1 MSRFL
6 RIAAPRSVSVIDQ
19 PSVPLE
25 AGQARVRTIYSG
37 ISAGTELTAY
47 RGTNPYLTSIW
58 DPESRLFGPGTEAL
72 GYPLDA
78 WGYSEVGEVVEV
90 APPNGQAAGQGTA
103 NPGAGAPAAG
113 APVQV
118 GDIVWGIW
126 GHRDEGILAAESL
139 RGHVLPEGMDPLAGA
154 FVRVG
159 AIALSAVLAADLGPG
174 STVAIFGQGVIGLLA
189 TRFAVLNGAKVIAVD
204 GIPSRRRRALEW
216 GALHALTPAPQLAGD
231 IRRITGGAGVDV
243 AIELSGNYKALH
255 EATRAVGADGTV
267 IAAGF
272 YQGEAAGVRFGEEFH
287 HNRVQVLAS
296 QIGSVPNRL
305 RSRWTVPRLQQ
316 TVVDHLADGRVN
328 APALV
333 THTFSL
339 ADAAKAYE
347 LLDTDPESALQ
358 VVLEFP

>member
-6 RIAAPRSVSVIDQ
+6 RIAAPHSVAVIDQ

-47 RGTNPYLTSIW
+47 RGTNPYLTSVW
-58 DPESRLFGPGTEAL
+58 DPESRLFGPGSEAL
-72 GYPLDA
+72 GYPLDG
-78 WGYSEVGEVVEV
+78 WGYSEVGEVVEL
-90 APPNGQAAGQGTA
+90 APPNGNGAE
-103 NPGAGAPAAG
+103 NPVAE

-174 STVAIFGQGVIGLLA
+174 STVAVFGQGVIGLLA

-204 GIPSRRRRALEW
+204 GIPARRRRALDW
-216 GALHALTPAPQLAGD
+216 GALHALPPAAQLAGD

-243 AIELSGNYKALH
+243 AIELSGNYRALH

-305 RSRWTVPRLQQ
+305 RSRWTVARLQQ

-347 LLDTDPESALQ
+347 LLDTDAESALQ

>member
-6 RIAAPRSVSVIDQ
+6 RIAAPRSVAIIDQ
-19 PSVPLE
+19 PSAPLE

-47 RGTNPYLTSIW
+47 RGTNPYLTSTW
-58 DPESRLFGPGTEAL
+58 DPASRLFRPGQEAL

-90 APPNGQAAGQGTA
+90 CPPAG
-103 NPGAGAPAAG
+103 GAGAPDADD

-118 GDIVWGIW
+118 GDVVWGIW
-126 GHRDEGILAAESL
+126 GHRDEGVLAAESL
-139 RGHVLPEGMDPLAGA
+139 RGHVLPEGVDPMAGA

-189 TRFAVLNGAKVIAVD
+189 TRLAVLNGAGVIAVD
-204 GIPSRRRRALEW
+204 GIESRRQRALQW
-216 GALHALTPAPQLAGD
+216 GAGHALSPTPELAAEV
-231 IRRITGGAGVDV
+231 RRITNGAGVDV
-243 AIELSGNYKALH
+243 AIELSGNYRALH

-272 YQGEAAGVRFGEEFH
+272 YQGEAAGVRLGEEFH
-287 HNRVQVLAS
+287 HNRVQLLAS

-316 TVVDHLADGRVN
+316 TVVDHLAKGLVD
-328 APALV
+328 APSLV
-333 THTFSL
+333 THTFPL
-339 ADAAKAYE
+339 ADSAKAYE
-347 LLDTDPESALQ
+347 LLDTDPQSALQ
-358 VVLEFP
+358 VVLEFS